1 MKKLTV
7 EQLRKELLG
16 RELFFAKLDNF
27 MMANGYYSVFDDGAI
42 EDIKEDKNVV
52 YTAVDTCECEVIIN
66 FTITI
71 DNGEDECEEAFEL
84 LVTSI
89 EKFC

>member
-7 EQLRKELLG
+7 EELKKELLRKEL
-16 RELFFAKLDNF
+16 FFADLDNY
-27 MMANGYYSVFDDGAI
+27 MQENGYYSVFDDGAT
-42 EDIKEDKNVV
+42 EEIKKDKNVV

-71 DNGEDECEEAFEL
+71 NNGEDECEEAFEL

-89 EKFC
+89 EKF

>member
-7 EQLRKELLG
+7 EELKKELLRKEL
-16 RELFFAKLDNF
+16 FFADLDNY
-27 MMANGYYSVFDDGAI
+27 MQENGYYSVFDDGAT
-42 EDIKEDKNVV
+42 EEIKKDKNVV

-71 DNGEDECEEAFEL
+71 NNGKDECEEAFEL

-89 EKFC
+89 EKF

>member
-1 MKKLTV
+1 MKKSV
-7 EQLRKELLG
+7 EKIREEILG
-16 RELFFAKLDNF
+16 NEFAFVNLDNY
-27 MMANGYYSVFDDGAI
+27 MQENGYYSVFDDGAI

-84 LVTSI
+84 LVTSV
-89 EKFC
+89 EKF

>member
-7 EQLRKELLG
+7 EKIRTEFLGKEVN
-16 RELFFAKLDNF
+16 FYNLDNF
-27 MMANGYYSVFDDGAI
+27 MMTNGYYSVFDDGAI

-52 YTAVDTCECEVIIN
+52 YTAMDTNECEVIIN

-71 DNGEDECEEAFEL
+71 DNGKDECEEAFEL

-89 EKFC
+89 EKF

>member
-7 EQLRKELLG
+7 EQLRKELLNS
-16 RELFFAKLDNF
+16 EMNFSELDNF
-27 MMANGYYSVFDDGAI
+27 MMTNGYYSVFDDGAT
-42 EDIKEDKNVV
+42 EEIKETKSVI

-71 DNGEDECEEAFEL
+71 DNSKDEAEENL
-84 LVTSI
+84 IMLITRI
-89 EKFC
+89 EKF

>member
-16 RELFFAKLDNF
+16 KEVNFYNLDNF
-27 MMANGYYSVFDDGAI
+27 MMTNGYYSVFDDGAI

-52 YTAVDTCECEVIIN
+52 YTTVDTCECEVIIN

-71 DNGEDECEEAFEL
+71 DNGKDECEEAFEL
-84 LVTSI
+84 LVTSV
-89 EKFC
+89 EKF

>member
-16 RELFFAKLDNF
+16 KEVNFYNLDNF
-27 MMANGYYSVFDDGAI
+27 MMTNGYYSVFDDGAI

-71 DNGEDECEEAFEL
+71 DNSKDEAEENFIML
-84 LVTSI
+84 ITSI
-89 EKFC
+89 EKF

>member
-71 DNGEDECEEAFEL
+71 DNSKDEAEENFIML
-84 LVTSI
+84 ITSI
-89 EKFC
+89 EKF